1 MDRRRGRHRY
11 LYYALIRLTWR
22 RGWDSNP
29 RYGFPYT
36 RFPSVRLKPLGHLSG
51 PEKSR
56 GQYSG
61 RVSGYNPRGSRA
73 VEVRDINGRSSIATL
88 AAPAFATTEH
98 SAISSAKAPRPT
110 ARGGTIP
117 CAFRYHGRLERG
129 EAGGRHGSWA
139 IVMAPRHSDPCHYFD
154 MGAWRPARL
163 ILPSGSSVVSAY

>member
-1 MDRRRGRHRY
+1 M
-11 LYYALIRLTWR
+11 WR

-36 RFPSVRLKPLGHLSG
+36 RFPSVRLKPLGHLSA

-61 RVSGYNPRGSRA
+61 GVSGDNPRVTRCRGARH
-73 VEVRDINGRSSIATL
+73 NGRSSIATL

-117 CAFRYHGRLERG
+117 YAFRYHGRLERG
-129 EAGGRHGSWA
+129 EAGGRHGSRA
-139 IVMAPRHSDPCHYFD
+139 IVLAPRHSAPNHYFD
-154 MGAWRPARL
+154 MRAWRPARL